1 MNNNA
6 KYFKSTIDN
15 LESQLKEEKDIHKK
29 IRSDVQSKETEF
41 NSIQRD
47 LEKLKEIYENK
58 IKLLNSKI
66 NTDEDNLKDLKMEIR
81 SKNEVYLIF

>member
-1 MNNNA
+1 M
-6 KYFKSTIDN
+6 
-15 LESQLKEEKDIHKK
+15 ESQLKEEKDLHKK
-29 IRSDVQSKETEF
+29 IRSDVESKEGEF

-66 NTDEDNLKDLKMEIR
+66 NSDEDNLKDLKQEIR
-81 SKNEVYLIF
+81 LKNEVRYIIHNI

>member
-1 MNNNA
+1 M
-6 KYFKSTIDN
+6 
-15 LESQLKEEKDIHKK
+15 E
-29 IRSDVQSKETEF
+29 SKEGEF

-66 NTDEDNLKDLKMEIR
+66 NSDEDNLKDLKQEIR
-81 SKNEVYLIF
+81 LKNEVRYIIHNT